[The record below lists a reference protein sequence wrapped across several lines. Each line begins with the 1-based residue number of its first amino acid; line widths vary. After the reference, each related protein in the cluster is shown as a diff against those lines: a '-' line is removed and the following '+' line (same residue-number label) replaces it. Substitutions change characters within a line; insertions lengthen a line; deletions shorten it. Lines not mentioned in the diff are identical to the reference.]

1 MDTTTKIS
9 CGGFFLDDTA
19 FEFTKDKV
27 LKLKPQGSQNPN
39 PPVDM
44 SEYLRADG
52 ATKVKGTIDMD
63 GHNLINITTIG
74 GVHPTNNK
82 IGFENEVDMGQ
93 HKIIN
98 VPNPT
103 ANMDV
108 ANKQYVDTTEA
119 NIESKVDRLSD
130 KVAQITPAE
139 NKQLHFIE
147 TIECK
152 AGTFKVEKTQDPSGI
167 PYNFE
172 EVQVYAVFPANT
184 SPDNLQP
191 RVNVFCGAKN
201 LCPAHTFGNI
211 QGNKDTMS
219 YGYSAIY
226 QWRGMWEAKS
236 ALANGNGWF
245 APDSIMVNVPPMM
258 ATTYPNIDKIEI
270 FCENTTDQT
279 QHDMNG
285 MVFHIYAVEK

>member
-1 MDTTTKIS
+1 MATKIS
-9 CGGFFLDDTA
+9 CGGFFLDDNS
-19 FEFTKDKV
+19 FEFTQDKV
-27 LKLKPQGSQNPN
+27 LKLKQGTGTGTEQ

-44 SEYLRADG
+44 SEYLKADG
-52 ATKVKGTIDMD
+52 STKVKGTIDMD

-98 VPNPT
+98 VSNPT
-103 ANMDV
+103 SDMDV

-130 KVAQITPAE
+130 KIAQITPDSI
-139 NKQLHFIE
+139 KQLHLIE

-152 AGTFKVEKTQDPSGI
+152 TGTFNIEKTQEPNGT

-172 EVQVYAVFPANT
+172 EIQVYAVFPANT
-184 SPDNLQP
+184 NPDNLQP
-191 RVNVFCGAKN
+191 RVNAYCGSKN
-201 LCPAHTFGNI
+201 LCPANAFGNI

-219 YGYSAIY
+219 YGYMSIY
-226 QWRGMWEAKS
+226 QWHGVWEAKA

-245 APDSIMVNVPPMM
+245 APDTLMVNVPPMM
-258 ATTYPNIDKIEI
+258 TSTYNKIDKIEI
-270 FCENTTDQT
+270 FCENTTNQ
-279 QHDMNG
+279 QQQDMNG
-285 MVFHIYAVEK
+285 MTFHIYGVEL